1 MKKRPNIDQLLKN
14 ELSTSF
20 SNFTKEGNFL
30 RREETKQRNLI
41 EFNFVENLSATELI
55 NFERV
60 KMLVGIDALAGA
72 DSGVLKG
79 LRFANSTFVN
89 FRPQNEKED
98 SIKGRAI
105 TAMSFADKEKSE
117 VLIGRKNGQIDLFN
131 TLSESINQLFNVNG
145 NEENESN
152 SIDSICG
159 VECLIKSNNI
169 LTATNSGNLS
179 IWNTSGKCLNRWNA
193 GDNLI
198 TMRLARG
205 DSPTV
210 FATGGKE
217 NELKVWNF
225 EDQKCVFTA
234 KNVRPDSLELRVPI
248 WIKNCRFMD
257 ESSNCLATSTG
268 NAQIRLYDVRVQRR
282 PVLQETWSEEPINA
296 LSTCCREHHLLA
308 GNSRGELGL
317 FDFRSSTTSRL
328 KSKYK
333 GFSGSIKS
341 IDASDNHPKFIS
353 CGVDRF
359 VILHNLDTKQIFK
372 KIYAKVQ
379 LNCCLLKE
387 DSNLIITT
395 PSNKQSKKRKINDD
409 S

>member
-1 MKKRPNIDQLLKN
+1 
-14 ELSTSF
+14 
-20 SNFTKEGNFL
+20 
-30 RREETKQRNLI
+30 
-41 EFNFVENLSATELI
+41 
-55 NFERV
+55 
-60 KMLVGIDALAGA
+60 MLVGNDAFAGA
-72 DSGVLKG
+72 NSGVLKG

-131 TLSESINQLFNVNG
+131 TLSESINQLFNVND
-145 NEENESN
+145 NEESN
-152 SIDSICG
+152 SICG
-159 VECLIKSNNI
+159 VECLIKSNKI
-169 LTATNSGNLS
+169 LTATNSGDLS
-179 IWNTSGKCLNRWNA
+179 IWNASGKCLSKWNA

-234 KNVRPDSLELRVPI
+234 KNVRPDNLELRVPI

-268 NAQIRLYDVRVQRR
+268 NAQIRLYDIRVQRR
-282 PVLQETWSEEPINA
+282 PVLQETWLEEPINA
-296 LSTCCREHHLLA
+296 LSTCCRENHLLA

-317 FDFRSSTTSRL
+317 FDFRLSSTSRL

-341 IDASDNHPKFIS
+341 IDASDNHPQFIS